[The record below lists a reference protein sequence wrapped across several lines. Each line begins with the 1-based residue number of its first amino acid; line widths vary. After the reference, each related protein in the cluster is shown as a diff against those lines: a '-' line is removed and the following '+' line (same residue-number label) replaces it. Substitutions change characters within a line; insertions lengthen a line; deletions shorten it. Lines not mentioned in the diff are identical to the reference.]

1 MIKKQRIVDE
11 FVELVKIDSESLN
24 EKNIADVLEKKLR
37 DLGLEVWRDNTGKEF
52 GGNAGNIMGRLK
64 GNIEGEALL
73 FAAHMDTVK
82 PGNGVKP
89 VIEDDVINSDG
100 TTVLGS
106 DDKSGIVAIL
116 EMIRV
121 IKENNIKHGDIEV
134 LFTFGEE
141 IGLLGAKTV
150 DTGKLHAKQGFA
162 LDSEEVSKIVYRA
175 PTQNSIEFEIF
186 GKESHAGV
194 APEKGISAIEVAADA
209 INHMKLGR
217 IDAETTAN
225 IGVIEGGRA
234 TNIVTG
240 YVKMKGEV
248 RSHNLDKLERQT
260 RSMIEAVWDAVERSK
275 RYSEKGFL
283 IARSKETVSREYD
296 RISVDT
302 NELCAQLAYKA
313 INEAGLKA
321 EFVEMGG
328 GSDANILNGKG
339 IKMVILGTGMS
350 NVHTKDEYIKISDM
364 ENITRIALNIVK
376 FAYE

>member
-1 MIKKQRIVDE
+1 MVNKKRLVDE
-11 FVELVKIDSESLN
+11 FIELVRIDSESLN
-24 EKNIADVLEKKLR
+24 EKNIADELEKKLKA
-37 DLGLEVWRDNTGKEF
+37 LGLDVWRDNAGEKF
-52 GGNAGNIMGRLK
+52 GGNAGNVMGRLK
-64 GNIEGEALL
+64 GNTNGEALL

-89 VIEDDVINSDG
+89 VVENDIIKSDG
-100 TTVLGS
+100 TTVLGG

-116 EMIRV
+116 EAIRV
-121 IKENNIKHGDIEV
+121 IEENNIKHGDIEV

-150 DTGKLHAKQGFA
+150 DTSKFRAKQGFA
-162 LDSEEVSKIVYRA
+162 LDSEDVSYIVYKA
-175 PTQNSIEFEIF
+175 PAQNSIEFEIF

-194 APEKGISAIEVAADA
+194 APEKGISAIEIAADA
-209 INHMKLGR
+209 INRMKLGR

-240 YVKMKGEV
+240 YVKMKGEA

-275 RYSEKGFL
+275 RYSGGEL
-283 IARSKETVSREYD
+283 MIARSKETVSREYD
-296 RISVDT
+296 RISVDK
-302 NELCAQLAYKA
+302 NELSARLAYRA
-313 INEAGLKA
+313 VNEVGLKA
-321 EFVEMGG
+321 QFVEMGG

-350 NVHTKDEYIKISDM
+350 NVHTKEEYIKIDDM
-364 ENITRIALNIVK
+364 VNITEVVLNIIK
-376 FAYE
+376 FAYA

>member
-1 MIKKQRIVDE
+1 MINKQRLVDE
-11 FVELVKIDSESLN
+11 FIELVKIDSESLD

-37 DLGLEVWRDNTGKEF
+37 DLGLEVWRDDAGKKY
-52 GGNAGNIMGRLK
+52 GGNAGNVMGRLK
-64 GNIEGEALL
+64 GNTGGEPLL

-82 PGNGVKP
+82 PGRGVKP
-89 VIEDDVINSDG
+89 VIENDIIKSDG
-100 TTVLGS
+100 TTVLGG

-121 IKENNIKHGDIEV
+121 IKENNMQHGDIEV

-150 DTGKLHAKQGFA
+150 DTSKLKARQGFA
-162 LDSEEVSKIVYRA
+162 LDSEEVSKIVYKA
-175 PTQNSIEFEIF
+175 PAQNSIEFEIF

-194 APEKGISAIEVAADA
+194 SPEKGVSAIEVAADA

-225 IGVIEGGRA
+225 IGMIEGGRA

-240 YVKMKGEV
+240 YVKMKGEA
-248 RSHNLDKLERQT
+248 RSHNLEKLGKQT

-275 RYSEKGFL
+275 KYSSEGL
-283 IARSKETVSREYD
+283 MIARSKETVEREYD

-302 NELCAQLAYKA
+302 NELSAQLAYKA
-313 INEAGLKA
+313 INEVGLKA

-350 NVHTKDEYIKISDM
+350 NVHTKEEYIKISDM
-364 ENITRIALNIVK
+364 VDITRIVLNIIK
-376 FAYE
+376 FAYA